1 MEVKIK
7 KLKEEAIIPQYAKN
21 GDAGLDFTATSVNY
35 DSEIDCIVYGT
46 GLAVEIPEGHVGLLF
61 PRSSI
66 SNYDLYLTNCVGV
79 IDSGYRGEIMFKFKA
94 LPSYIDVPEEQTTP
108 IDNGI
113 FEVYTEPIDCVREG
127 VTELIVYKLGDRVGQ
142 MIILP
147 YPKVEFILSE
157 ELSDSERGIGGYGS
171 TNR

>member
-7 KLKEEAIIPQYAKN
+7 KLSEEAVVPQYAKA
-21 GDAGLDFTATSVNY
+21 GDAGLDFTATSVEF
-35 DSEIDCIVYGT
+35 DSELDCIVYGT

-66 SNYDLYLTNCVGV
+66 SKYDLSLTNCVGV

-94 LPSYIDVPEEQTTP
+94 IPSYIDVPEEQSTP
-108 IDNGI
+108 LEEGV
-113 FEVYTEPIDCVREG
+113 FEVYSEATDFHRDDI
-127 VTELIVYKLGDRVGQ
+127 TELTIYKVGDRVGQ

-147 YPKVEFILSE
+147 YPKVEFILAE
-157 ELSDSERGIGGYGS
+157 ELSDSERGTGGYGS
-171 TNR
+171 SN